1 MFTSFTPAIS
11 PRSAKKIRQQARRW
25 RLHLRTSQSLEDIA
39 STVNPVIRG
48 WGNYYGAYQLLRGPW
63 GEIPRGYSPLV
74 ALFLISRRLRLR
86 MGTERNIVARQRRVA
101 RGGSGAV
108 APCSTGAAA
117 KPELR
122 TRSVTDR
129 HRRSGRT
136 KCARRVSAGGANRSH
151 RLRRTV
157 RLSLSL
163 SGEARECSFYLGD
176 WLRVKDVSDANHRTS
191 LRPMSVARNW
201 TASII

>member
-1 MFTSFTPAIS
+1 LLVSCSKQIRRNVIPEHCRTQAAPTTGCRNCSSF
-11 PRSAKKIRQQARRW
+11 
-25 RLHLRTSQSLEDIA
+25 LHSL
-39 STVNPVIRG
+39 
-48 WGNYYGAYQLLRGPW
+48 
-63 GEIPRGYSPLV
+63 LV
-74 ALFLISRRLRLR
+74 ALFLISRRARLR